1 MPTPI
6 SGRVSKTSA
15 KSGASKTK
23 TKPQPQ
29 SVSREERQERRR
41 AIEAEQRREWENQ
54 YLQGKPSEYFA
65 GYDREIEPND
75 SPYLDFVSPFEGQG
89 RFESTTEKD
98 EPGWDFLR
106 FSNGP
111 KTDPKYHLFVVP
123 HQHIEQII
131 IIPDKVKN
139 KNIFH
144 IVVAPTAAT
153 GSSAAVRQY
162 PKIIRLKVPK
172 SSVQQAH
179 LLRDAQG
186 QPSFKNHLQSPETQE
201 VVFHQ
206 NTRDQNQPIMFKC
219 LANLE
224 GENDTYLESSEGK

>member
-6 SGRVSKTSA
+6 SGRVSKPTA

-23 TKPQPQ
+23 AKAKAKPQPQ
-29 SVSREERQERRR
+29 TAEEH
-41 AIEAEQRREWENQ
+41 REWENQ
-54 YLQGKPSEYFA
+54 YLQGKPSEYSA
-65 GYDREIEPND
+65 GYDREIEQND
-75 SPYLDFVSPFEGQG
+75 SPYLDFLSPFEGQG

-111 KTDPKYHLFVVP
+111 KADPKYHLFVVP

-131 IIPDKVKN
+131 IIPDKEKN
-139 KNIFH
+139 KNNFH
-144 IVVAPTAAT
+144 IVVVPTAAT

-172 SSVQQAH
+172 SSVQQAR

-186 QPSFKNHLQSPETQE
+186 QPSFKNHIQSPETQE
-201 VVFHQ
+201 VVFQQ
-206 NTRDQNQPIMFKC
+206 NTRDQNQPVMFKC